1 MKFIDKVKRIFF
13 TDSDLGIKSLDP
25 DFKEKMA
32 NERVIQ
38 DGAQSQLLMSSPIFQ
53 QVVAEMYLNLDA
65 QLDFVEDTDPG
76 AAEQIRWLRV
86 QRRGL
91 RQICAILDNKI
102 AGMEQLNNAL
112 KENQD
117 ES

>member
-1 MKFIDKVKRIFF
+1 MNYIDKVKRIFF

-25 DFKEKMA
+25 NFKEKLA
-32 NERVIQ
+32 NERIIQ
-38 DGAQSQLLMSSPIFQ
+38 EGAQSQMLMANAIFQ

-65 QLDFVEDTDPG
+65 QLDLVEDTDPK
-76 AAEQIRWLRV
+76 AAEQIQWLRV

-102 AGMEQLNNAL
+102 AGMEQLNNSM
-112 KENQD
+112 KENMD
-117 ES
+117 E